1 MISNVHHK
9 VVDKLKD
16 IEDIEYLE
24 SSVSELNAQ
33 FRRATALG
41 KWWVDKKTENPA
53 AIPVPDVKKRGWQQ
67 NDNPAPLPDHP
78 ANTRSD
84 NTGQL
89 SRINLH

>member
-33 FRRATALG
+33 F
-41 KWWVDKKTENPA
+41 DEP
-53 AIPVPDVKKRGWQQ
+53 Q
-67 NDNPAPLPDHP
+67 H
-78 ANTRSD
+78 
-84 NTGQL
+84 
-89 SRINLH
+89 